1 MRRFDRERMVQIQ
14 ALLERIDAALIV
26 RDPGTVKSAEA
37 FDGLRRGVAYAAKAR
52 RSHVAHLL
60 SLDESLRTGGNL
72 NLVTARVSEYLKEL
86 GVERFLDV
94 TLVEAFDIGGDPSGT
109 IEVIEPAI
117 IEREEDGRITVLRVG
132 KALRTAIPEPQQTA
146 PEDVEKSHDS
156 EEQNDTISPSNNDS
170 ISVGA
175 QLLQPNADQ
184 IEISE
189 MADAPRKA
197 KTPDEQGDP
206 EDGEDIEKT
215 EPDQDEP
222 RKSKNLHT
230 RRKSP
235 QMTSL
240 VVLSIIMAVVLALSL
255 KTCSA
260 DSDSPGQQ
268 PDIEVPATTT
278 TIQ

>member
-1 MRRFDRERMVQIQ
+1 MVQIQ

-72 NLVTARVSEYLKEL
+72 DLVTARVSEYLKEL

-132 KALRTAIPEPQQTA
+132 KALRTAIPVPQQTA

-156 EEQNDTISPSNNDS
+156 EERIDTVSPSNNDS

-189 MADAPRKA
+189 VADAPRNPKS
-197 KTPDEQGDP
+197 PDEQGDP
-206 EDGEDIEKT
+206 EDREEIEKT

-222 RKSKNLHT
+222 RRKSFHT

-240 VVLSIIMAVVLALSL
+240 VVLSLTMAVVLALSL